1 MKEIDS
7 STDWETERAQLQ
19 EKIRE
24 LEAALIQAKEVTTGE
39 AAGDVGAQYSVKL
52 REAERELEESSGKWR
67 QERRR
72 LNEEIEELEVAL
84 RRARAEGRAADVQE
98 AEVTARI
105 REVEVSAEQRV
116 QEASG
121 QWTAERE
128 RLQHSVE
135 DMKQSLAEQE
145 SKIDRTELDAIRE
158 ELLTRVAETE
168 DEKGRI
174 EKELTTARA
183 QWEEEQATLQSRIEE
198 AEHGARTEREN
209 VESKLRDELTTEYEW
224 KLKELTFQKEQ
235 LEQKLKESSAASS
248 APAGSDEAPAPS
260 DKAAEIARADEK
272 IVEITSFIDD
282 PSSALSRVVR
292 KNVERSEWEAYR
304 RGLTYNPAETP
315 DE

>member
-1 MKEIDS
+1 M
-7 STDWETERAQLQ
+7 
-19 EKIRE
+19 
-24 LEAALIQAKEVTTGE
+24 
-39 AAGDVGAQYSVKL
+39 
-52 REAERELEESSGKWR
+52 
-67 QERRR
+67 
-72 LNEEIEELEVAL
+72 
-84 RRARAEGRAADVQE
+84 
-98 AEVTARI
+98 TARI

-135 DMKQSLAEQE
+135 DMKQSLAQQE
-145 SKIDRTELDAIRE
+145 SRIDRTELDAIRE

-174 EKELTTARA
+174 EEELTTARA
-183 QWEEEQATLQSRIEE
+183 RSEEERATLQSRIEE

-209 VESKLRDELTTEYEW
+209 VESKVRDELTTEYEW

-235 LEQKLKESSAASS
+235 LEQKLKEASAASS
-248 APAGSDEAPAPS
+248 APAGSDDAPS
-260 DKAAEIARADEK
+260 DKAAEIARAGEK
-272 IVEITSFIDD
+272 IVEITAFIDD